1 LIVQEGWLL
10 LKWFIPLSVILFIA
24 SFIGEAIHLPPVA
37 FFFLTGVAI
46 IPVAGW
52 MGQATE
58 SLAVYAGPR
67 VGGLLS
73 ATFGNA
79 VELIIGI
86 IALREGLQTLV
97 KASITGSILGNL
109 LFVLGI
115 SFLIG
120 GIRHPVQRFNVKA
133 ARSQS
138 AMLWLSIGIT
148 FILPAAFSATDG
160 SMSGTLSSVAA
171 IVALI
176 LYLSGLFFSL
186 YTHRHLFESVH
197 DANDGDETA
206 PLQLWVAIVSLVI
219 TTIFVALESEW
230 LVGAVKVVGARLG
243 WSEVFMGVIVVAI
256 VGNAAEHASAVWM
269 AWKNKM
275 ELSTEIAVGSTLQVA
290 MFVAPVLL
298 LVSYAIGQPM
308 TLLFSWPELVSM
320 GAAVL
325 LVVVLMLDGESNWLE
340 GALALGAY
348 LVMAVGFFMLKGLT

>member
-1 LIVQEGWLL
+1 M
-10 LKWFIPLSVILFIA
+10 LKWFVPLSVLLFVG
-24 SFIGEAIHLPPVA
+24 SLVGELIHLPPVYS
-37 FFFLTGVAI
+37 FFLTGVAI

-58 SLAVYAGPR
+58 TLAIYAGPR

-120 GIRHPVQRFNVKA
+120 GIRHPIQHFNVKA

-138 AMLWLSIGIT
+138 AMLWLSVGVT
-148 FILPAAFSATDG
+148 FVLPAAFAAYDKTDPAMG
-160 SMSGTLSSVAA
+160 DVLSFVAA
-171 IVALI
+171 VVALV
-176 LYLSGLFFSL
+176 LYLSGLLFSL
-186 YTHRHLFESVH
+186 YTHRYLFESVH
-197 DANDGDETA
+197 DVSDSAEQA
-206 PLQLWVAIVSLVI
+206 PLSLWAAVVSLVI
-219 TTIFVALESEW
+219 TTVLVALESEW
-230 LVGAVKVVGARLG
+230 LVGAVKVVGQRLG
-243 WSEVFMGVIVVAI
+243 WSDVFMGVIVIAI

-308 TLLFSWPELVSM
+308 SLLFSWPELMSM